1 MKNNFKLLFI
11 LGAGILAAGLLFS
24 DFAWSGILWVAG
36 LGLIA
41 LSTHAKESLHGYSFT
56 LWIIAAVVLTLQFP
70 EPFIGFGEIKY
81 KIFIIPLLQLLMF
94 GMGSTMEVSDF
105 QEVLRSPKAVALG
118 VFFHF
123 SIMPI
128 VAWTITKIFVFP
140 SEISAGII
148 LVGCMPCGL
157 ASNVMSY
164 LAKANVALSL
174 TLTSIATCIAPV
186 LTPLLM
192 KNLAGQFIEIDL
204 YAMIWEICKL
214 VLIPIVFGVLYKK
227 IIGNKWPWFQEK
239 LSLISMI
246 SIGLIII
253 IITANGRNAL
263 IAVGPLLI
271 LACFIQ
277 NIIGFILGYWGAKLT
292 KLPEKDCRTI
302 AIEVG
307 LQNAGLA
314 SGLAMAMGKVA
325 TVGLPAAIFG
335 PVMNINGSSLANY
348 WKNKGGGSHQSIV
361 DSR

>member
-1 MKNNFKLLFI
+1 MKNNFKLLSISGATIITIGLIFSDTSW
-11 LGAGILAAGLLFS
+11 AGILWIIG
-24 DFAWSGILWVAG
+24 VA
-36 LGLIA
+36 LIA
-41 LSTHAKESLHGYSFT
+41 ISTHTKESLKGFSFT

-70 EPFIGFGEIKY
+70 DPFIGYGDIKF
-81 KIFIIPLLQLLMF
+81 KILIIPLLQLLMF

-123 SIMPI
+123 SIMPL
-128 VAWTITKIFVFP
+128 VGWSITKIFTFP
-140 SEISAGII
+140 PEISAGII
-148 LVGCMPCGL
+148 LVACMPCGL

-174 TLTSIATCIAPV
+174 TLTSVATFIAPI

-192 KNLAGQFIEIDL
+192 KNLAGQLIEIDL
-204 YAMIWEICKL
+204 YAMIWEISKL
-214 VLIPIVFGVLYKK
+214 VLIPIVLGVVYKRV
-227 IIGNKWPWFQEK
+227 IGDKWPWFQEK
-239 LSLISMI
+239 LPLISMI

-253 IITANGRNAL
+253 IITANGRDAL
-263 IAVGPLLI
+263 LSVGPLLV

-277 NIIGFILGYWGAKLT
+277 NIMGFILGYWGGRLT
-292 KLPEKDCRTI
+292 NLPEKDCRTI

-348 WKNKGGGSHQSIV
+348 WKNK
-361 DSR
+361 

>member
-1 MKNNFKLLFI
+1 MKNKFFLTCSLGVLITLLG
-11 LGAGILAAGLLFS
+11 LLLSDRPWAGI
-24 DFAWSGILWVAG
+24 WSC
-36 LGLIA
+36 LGMALIA
-41 LSTHAKESLHGYSFT
+41 LSTHFKASLKGFSFT
-56 LWIIAAVVLTLQFP
+56 LWIVAAVVLTLQFP
-70 EPFIGFGEIKY
+70 DPFIGYGEFKF
-81 KIFIIPLLQLLMF
+81 KLLIIPLLQLLMF
-94 GMGSTMEVSDF
+94 GMGSTMEISDF

-123 SIMPI
+123 SIMPLI
-128 VAWTITKIFVFP
+128 GWSLTKVFDFP
-140 SEISAGII
+140 SEISAGLI
-148 LVGCMPCGL
+148 LVACMPCGL

-174 TLTSIATCIAPV
+174 TLTSVATFIAPV

-192 KNLAGQFIEIDL
+192 KYLAGKLIEIDL
-204 YAMIWEICKL
+204 LAMVWEISKL
-214 VLIPIVFGVLYKK
+214 ILIPIFFGVLYKRL
-227 IIGNKWPWFQEK
+227 IGNKWPWFQEK
-239 LSLISMI
+239 LPFISML

-253 IITANGRNAL
+253 IITANGRDAL
-263 IAVGPLLI
+263 LTVGPLLV
-271 LACFIQ
+271 LACFLQ
-277 NIIGFILGYWGAKLT
+277 NILGFILGYWGGRLT

-348 WKNKGGGSHQSIV
+348 WKNK
-361 DSR
+361 

>member
-1 MKNNFKLLFI
+1 MKNNFKLLSISGATIITIGLIFSDTSW
-11 LGAGILAAGLLFS
+11 AGIL
-24 DFAWSGILWVAG
+24 WIIGIA
-36 LGLIA
+36 LIA
-41 LSTHAKESLHGYSFT
+41 ISTHTKESLKGFSFT

-70 EPFIGFGEIKY
+70 GPFIGYGDIKF
-81 KIFIIPLLQLLMF
+81 KILIIPLLQLLMF

-123 SIMPI
+123 SIMPL
-128 VAWTITKIFVFP
+128 VGWSITKIFTFP
-140 SEISAGII
+140 PEISAGII
-148 LVGCMPCGL
+148 LVACMPCGL

-174 TLTSIATCIAPV
+174 TLTSVATFIAPI

-192 KNLAGQFIEIDL
+192 KNLAGQLIEIDL
-204 YAMIWEICKL
+204 YAMIWEISKL
-214 VLIPIVFGVLYKK
+214 VLIPIVLGVFYKRV
-227 IIGNKWPWFQEK
+227 IGDKWPWFQEK
-239 LSLISMI
+239 LPLISMI

-253 IITANGRNAL
+253 IITANGRDAL
-263 IAVGPLLI
+263 LSVGPLLV

-277 NIIGFILGYWGAKLT
+277 NIMGFILGYWGGRLT
-292 KLPEKDCRTI
+292 NLPEKDCRTI

-348 WKNKGGGSHQSIV
+348 WKNK
-361 DSR
+361 

>member
-1 MKNNFKLLFI
+1 MKNNFKLLSISGASIII
-11 LGAGILAAGLLFS
+11 LGLIFSDSSWAGILWIIG
-24 DFAWSGILWVAG
+24 VA
-36 LGLIA
+36 LIA
-41 LSTHAKESLHGYSFT
+41 LSTHTKESLKGFSFT
-56 LWIIAAVVLTLQFP
+56 LWIVAAVVLTLQFP
-70 EPFIGFGEIKY
+70 DPFIGYGDIKF

-123 SIMPI
+123 SIMPL
-128 VAWTITKIFVFP
+128 VGWSITKIFTFP
-140 SEISAGII
+140 PEISAGII
-148 LVGCMPCGL
+148 LVACMPCGL

-174 TLTSIATCIAPV
+174 TLTSVATFIAPI

-192 KNLAGQFIEIDL
+192 KNLAGQLIEIDL
-204 YAMIWEICKL
+204 YAMIWEISKL
-214 VLIPIVFGVLYKK
+214 VLIPIVLGVIYKRV
-227 IIGNKWPWFQEK
+227 IGDKWPWFQEK
-239 LSLISMI
+239 LPLISMI

-253 IITANGRNAL
+253 IITANGRDAL
-263 IAVGPLLI
+263 LSVGPLLV

-277 NIIGFILGYWGAKLT
+277 NIMGFILGYWGGRLT
-292 KLPEKDCRTI
+292 NLPEKDCRTI

-348 WKNKGGGSHQSIV
+348 WKNK
-361 DSR
+361 

>member
-1 MKNNFKLLFI
+1 MKNNFKLLSISGASIII
-11 LGAGILAAGLLFS
+11 LGLIFSDTSWAGILWIIG
-24 DFAWSGILWVAG
+24 VA
-36 LGLIA
+36 LIA
-41 LSTHAKESLHGYSFT
+41 LSTHTKESLKGFSFT

-70 EPFIGFGEIKY
+70 DPFIGYGDIKF
-81 KIFIIPLLQLLMF
+81 KILIIPLLQLLMF

-123 SIMPI
+123 SIMPL
-128 VAWTITKIFVFP
+128 VGWSITKVFTFP
-140 SEISAGII
+140 PEISAGII
-148 LVGCMPCGL
+148 LVACMPCGL

-174 TLTSIATCIAPV
+174 TLTSVATFIAPI

-192 KNLAGQFIEIDL
+192 KNLAGQLIEIDL
-204 YAMIWEICKL
+204 YAMIWEISKL
-214 VLIPIVFGVLYKK
+214 VLIPIVLGVVYKRV
-227 IIGNKWPWFQEK
+227 IGDKWPWFQEK
-239 LSLISMI
+239 LPLISMI

-253 IITANGRNAL
+253 IITANGRDAL
-263 IAVGPLLI
+263 LSVGPLLV

-277 NIIGFILGYWGAKLT
+277 NIMGFILGYWGGRLT
-292 KLPEKDCRTI
+292 NLPEKDCRTI

-348 WKNKGGGSHQSIV
+348 WKNK
-361 DSR
+361 

>member
-1 MKNNFKLLFI
+1 MKNNFKLLSISGATIITIGLIFSDTSW
-11 LGAGILAAGLLFS
+11 AGILWIIG
-24 DFAWSGILWVAG
+24 VA
-36 LGLIA
+36 LIA
-41 LSTHAKESLHGYSFT
+41 ISTHTKESLKGFSFT

-70 EPFIGFGEIKY
+70 TPFIGYGDIKF
-81 KIFIIPLLQLLMF
+81 KILIIPLLQLLMF

-123 SIMPI
+123 SIMPL
-128 VAWTITKIFVFP
+128 VGWSITKIFTFP
-140 SEISAGII
+140 PEISAGII
-148 LVGCMPCGL
+148 LVACMPCGL

-174 TLTSIATCIAPV
+174 TLTSVATFIAPV

-192 KNLAGQFIEIDL
+192 KNLAGQLIEIDL
-204 YAMIWEICKL
+204 YAMIWEISKL
-214 VLIPIVFGVLYKK
+214 VLIPIVLGVVYKRV
-227 IIGNKWPWFQEK
+227 IGDKWPWFQEK
-239 LSLISMI
+239 LPLISMI

-253 IITANGRNAL
+253 IITANGRDAL
-263 IAVGPLLI
+263 LSVGPLLV

-277 NIIGFILGYWGAKLT
+277 NIMGFILGYWGGRLT
-292 KLPEKDCRTI
+292 NLPEKDCRTI

-348 WKNKGGGSHQSIV
+348 WKNK
-361 DSR
+361 

>member
-1 MKNNFKLLFI
+1 MKNNFKLLSISGASIII
-11 LGAGILAAGLLFS
+11 LGLIFSDTSWAGIL
-24 DFAWSGILWVAG
+24 WIIGIA
-36 LGLIA
+36 LIA
-41 LSTHAKESLHGYSFT
+41 LSTHTKESLKGFSFT

-70 EPFIGFGEIKY
+70 DPFIGYGDIKF
-81 KIFIIPLLQLLMF
+81 KILIIPLLQLLMF

-123 SIMPI
+123 SIMPL
-128 VAWTITKIFVFP
+128 VGWSITKIFTFP
-140 SEISAGII
+140 PEISAGII
-148 LVGCMPCGL
+148 LVACMPCGL

-174 TLTSIATCIAPV
+174 TLTSVATFIAPI

-192 KNLAGQFIEIDL
+192 KNLAGQLIEIDL
-204 YAMIWEICKL
+204 YAMIWEISKL
-214 VLIPIVFGVLYKK
+214 VLIPIVLGVVYKRV
-227 IIGNKWPWFQEK
+227 IGDKWPWFQEK
-239 LSLISMI
+239 LPLISMI

-253 IITANGRNAL
+253 IITANGRDAL
-263 IAVGPLLI
+263 LSVGPLLV

-277 NIIGFILGYWGAKLT
+277 NIMGFILGYWGGRLT
-292 KLPEKDCRTI
+292 NLPEKDCRTI

-348 WKNKGGGSHQSIV
+348 WKNK
-361 DSR
+361 

>member
-1 MKNNFKLLFI
+1 MKNNFKLLSISGASIII
-11 LGAGILAAGLLFS
+11 LGLIFSDTSWAGIL
-24 DFAWSGILWVAG
+24 WIIGIA
-36 LGLIA
+36 LIA
-41 LSTHAKESLHGYSFT
+41 LSTHTKESLKGFSFT

-70 EPFIGFGEIKY
+70 DPFIGYGDIKF
-81 KIFIIPLLQLLMF
+81 KILIIPLLQLLMF

-105 QEVLRSPKAVALG
+105 QEVLRSTKAVALG

-123 SIMPI
+123 SIMPL
-128 VAWTITKIFVFP
+128 VGWSITKVFTFP
-140 SEISAGII
+140 PEISAGII
-148 LVGCMPCGL
+148 LVACMPCGL

-174 TLTSIATCIAPV
+174 TLTSVATFIAPI

-192 KNLAGQFIEIDL
+192 KNLAGQLIEIDL
-204 YAMIWEICKL
+204 YAMIWEISKL
-214 VLIPIVFGVLYKK
+214 VLIPIVLGVVYKRV
-227 IIGNKWPWFQEK
+227 IGDKWPWFQEK
-239 LSLISMI
+239 LPLISMI

-253 IITANGRNAL
+253 IITANGRDAL
-263 IAVGPLLI
+263 LSVGPLLV

-277 NIIGFILGYWGAKLT
+277 NIMGFILGYWGGRLT
-292 KLPEKDCRTI
+292 NLPEKDCRTI

-348 WKNKGGGSHQSIV
+348 WKNK
-361 DSR
+361 

>member
-1 MKNNFKLLFI
+1 MKNNFKFLSISGASII
-11 LGAGILAAGLLFS
+11 LIGLLFS
-24 DFAWSGILWVAG
+24 DASWAGILWIIGIA
-36 LGLIA
+36 LIA
-41 LSTHAKESLHGYSFT
+41 LSTHTKESLKGFSFT
-56 LWIIAAVVLTLQFP
+56 LWIVAAVVLTLQFP
-70 EPFIGFGEIKY
+70 TPFIGYGDIKF
-81 KIFIIPLLQLLMF
+81 KILIIPLLQLLMF

-123 SIMPI
+123 SIMPL
-128 VAWTITKIFVFP
+128 VGWTITKIFTFP
-140 SEISAGII
+140 PEISAGII
-148 LVGCMPCGL
+148 LVACMPCGL

-174 TLTSIATCIAPV
+174 TLTSVATFIAPI

-204 YAMIWEICKL
+204 YAMIWEISKL
-214 VLIPIVFGVLYKK
+214 VLIPIVLGVIYKRV
-227 IIGNKWPWFQEK
+227 IGDKWPWFQEK
-239 LSLISMI
+239 LPVISMI

-253 IITANGRNAL
+253 IITANGRDAL
-263 IAVGPLLI
+263 LSVGPLLV

-277 NIIGFILGYWGAKLT
+277 NITGFILGYWGGRLT
-292 KLPEKDCRTI
+292 RLPEKDCRTI

-348 WKNKGGGSHQSIV
+348 WKNK
-361 DSR
+361 

>member
-1 MKNNFKLLFI
+1 MKNNFKLLSISGASIII
-11 LGAGILAAGLLFS
+11 LGLIFSDSSWAGILWIIG
-24 DFAWSGILWVAG
+24 VA
-36 LGLIA
+36 LIA
-41 LSTHAKESLHGYSFT
+41 LSTHTKESLKGFSFT

-70 EPFIGFGEIKY
+70 GPFIGYGDIKF
-81 KIFIIPLLQLLMF
+81 KILIIPLLQLLMF

-123 SIMPI
+123 SIMPL
-128 VAWTITKIFVFP
+128 VGWSITKIFTFP
-140 SEISAGII
+140 PEISAGII
-148 LVGCMPCGL
+148 LVACMPCGL

-174 TLTSIATCIAPV
+174 TLTSVATFIAPV

-192 KNLAGQFIEIDL
+192 KNLAGQLIEIDL
-204 YAMIWEICKL
+204 YAMIWEISKL
-214 VLIPIVFGVLYKK
+214 VLIPIVLGVIYKRV
-227 IIGNKWPWFQEK
+227 IGDKWPWFQEK
-239 LSLISMI
+239 LPHVSMI

-253 IITANGRNAL
+253 IITANGRDAL
-263 IAVGPLLI
+263 LSVGPLLV

-277 NIIGFILGYWGAKLT
+277 NIMGFILGYWGGRLT
-292 KLPEKDCRTI
+292 NLPEKDCRTI

-348 WKNKGGGSHQSIV
+348 WKNK
-361 DSR
+361 

>member
-1 MKNNFKLLFI
+1 MKNNFKLLSISGATII
-11 LGAGILAAGLLFS
+11 LIGLIFSDTSWAGILWIIG
-24 DFAWSGILWVAG
+24 VA
-36 LGLIA
+36 LIA
-41 LSTHAKESLHGYSFT
+41 ISTHTKESLKGFSFT

-70 EPFIGFGEIKY
+70 TPFIGYGDIKF
-81 KIFIIPLLQLLMF
+81 KILIIPLLQLLMF

-123 SIMPI
+123 SIMPL
-128 VAWTITKIFVFP
+128 VGLSITKIFTFP
-140 SEISAGII
+140 PEISAGII
-148 LVGCMPCGL
+148 LVACMPCGL

-174 TLTSIATCIAPV
+174 TLTSVATFIAPV

-192 KNLAGQFIEIDL
+192 KNLAGQLIEIDL
-204 YAMIWEICKL
+204 YAMIWEISKL
-214 VLIPIVFGVLYKK
+214 VLIPIVLGVFYKRV
-227 IIGNKWPWFQEK
+227 IGDKWPWFQEK
-239 LSLISMI
+239 LPLISMI

-253 IITANGRNAL
+253 IITANGRDAL
-263 IAVGPLLI
+263 LSVGPLLV

-277 NIIGFILGYWGAKLT
+277 NIMGFILGYWGGRLT
-292 KLPEKDCRTI
+292 NLPEKDCRTI

-348 WKNKGGGSHQSIV
+348 WKNK
-361 DSR
+361 